1 MEKLIK
7 DFKSLSK
14 FIGIISLYHVY
25 NLVSYLVDFSNVDL
39 STADAMTQQ
48 FMPVVKVISVLPF
61 VLSILVHLFLCFRG
75 LREANDPSSAK
86 FHIILAIIWTLGY
99 AFGAIGTG
107 IELFGGANNVLVN
120 VINLLFNAAMTVLLF
135 FYSKFAAQVR
145 GLEKEKKNSY

>member
-1 MEKLIK
+1 MEKITKEL
-7 DFKSLSK
+7 KSLSK
-14 FIGIISLYHVY
+14 FIGFIGLYQVY
-25 NLVSYLVDFSNVDL
+25 NLVDYLNDVAKVDI
-39 STADAMTQQ
+39 STADAMMQQ
-48 FMPVVKVISVLPF
+48 MMPVVKIVSALPIA
-61 VLSILVHLFLCFRG
+61 LSILVHLFLCFRG

-107 IELFGGANNVLVN
+107 IELFGSANNVLVN

-145 GLEKEKKNSY
+145 GLEKE